1 MWSWQPFLSP
11 HFFCFTEVCDIVFSL
26 WGCHRPNERLQGLA
40 FTSLSLSLVLLEH
53 FSTLASLA
61 VVHGAGVKFA
71 ETESAVCFPIQ
82 VFVSVSYL
90 WKVIASGSALSA
102 M

>member
-1 MWSWQPFLSP
+1 MKGYKAWLSP
-11 HFFCFTEVCDIVFSL
+11 L
-26 WGCHRPNERLQGLA
+26 
-40 FTSLSLSLVLLEH
+40 SLSLSLVLLEY

-61 VVHGAGVKFA
+61 VVHSAGVKFA
-71 ETESAVCFPIQ
+71 EMESAVCFPIQ

-90 WKVIASGSALSA
+90 WKVIASGSALIG